1 MKTAQIPTI
10 SFCHKAVNCAPNT
23 VKSGTSPFKGFGV
36 AVTNMLSTCILVLL
50 KGFSTN
56 AEGSKASCPRRR
68 NRHVC
73 GGRHRDPSQAWAG
86 YPVVI
91 GPERR
96 RRRGV
101 FQWENPVIRGP
112 LVPRAGSVLVRPEAP
127 PRPGQPR
134 RAMARGEAPG
144 GRQG

>member
-50 KGFSTN
+50 KGFSPN

-86 YPVVI
+86 YPDRKSTRLNYTHANI
-91 GPERR
+91 
-96 RRRGV
+96 
-101 FQWENPVIRGP
+101 
-112 LVPRAGSVLVRPEAP
+112 SY
-127 PRPGQPR
+127 
-134 RAMARGEAPG
+134 
-144 GRQG
+144 